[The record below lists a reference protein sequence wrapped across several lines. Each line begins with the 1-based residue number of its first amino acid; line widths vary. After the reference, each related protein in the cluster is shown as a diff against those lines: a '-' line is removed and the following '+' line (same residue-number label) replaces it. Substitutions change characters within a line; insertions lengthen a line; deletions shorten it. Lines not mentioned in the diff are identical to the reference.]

1 MKQTNLRDFLFD
13 LYQGIAS
20 KKPDASRNPQDFRAE
35 IESIKAGVETWDRS
49 FTVIGTSTGGEGG
62 GGGGSFPAV
71 IPSVK
76 IVQPSKYFLDD
87 ITITASFAVS
97 AIQNLTVTKGA

>member
-13 LYQGIAS
+13 LYEGIAS

-35 IESIKAGVETWDRS
+35 IESIKAGVETWDRA
-49 FTVIGTSTGGEGG
+49 FTLIGSSTGGEGG
-62 GGGGSFPAV
+62 GGGGAFPAV
-71 IPSVK
+71 IPALR
-76 IVQPSKYFLDD
+76 IVQPSKYILDD
-87 ITITASFAVS
+87 LTITATIAVR